1 MFGRYS
7 EFLNLLKAEAE
18 EVQKTED
25 VSKEAYK
32 LAFSQGRKW
41 RERLP
46 PV

>member
-32 LAFSQGRKW
+32 LAFSQGPKW